1 MRPRMTE
8 ATELQQSW
16 QVLRAPLRGVV
27 LFSFAINALMLM
39 PAIYMMQV
47 YDRVLTSRNLT
58 TLLVLSLLALFLFG
72 LMNLLE
78 WVRGKLLVR
87 LAVRF
92 EDGLRE
98 RVFTAAFE
106 SVLGK
111 VGGDARQAL
120 NDLAELRQF
129 VAGRGLIALLD
140 APWAPVFLVFLFML
154 HPVLGWLG
162 VFGVVLLV
170 SLTLLT
176 ERMTQKPLSAAAMAG
191 QQATGFASNQLAN
204 SEVIQAL
211 GMLPALR
218 ARWSERHLKAV
229 ALHSEASDA
238 AALLVSGTKFARL
251 VLQSAVLG
259 VGGYLVIA
267 DGLSGGG
274 MIAASILMGRALAPI
289 EGLIGSW
296 KNLVAT
302 RDAWG
307 RVGKLLQAFPQ
318 HAEGMSLAAP
328 KGDYTLEQVT
338 AIPPGGQKP
347 VLRNLNFQ
355 LPAGQCLAVIG
366 PSGSGK
372 SSLARLLVGVWA
384 PRAGTVRL
392 DGADVYSWNKSE
404 LGPHLGYLPQ
414 DVELFEGTVAENIA
428 RFGTVDADQVTAAA
442 QLAGIH
448 ELVLRLPQGY
458 DTQIGP
464 GGGLLSG
471 GQRQRVGLARAVY
484 GNPQVIVLDEPNSN
498 LDDVGEAALLQAINQ
513 LKAQGRTVVVITH
526 RRNMLPLADRLLVLR
541 DGEVQGYGPR
551 DRILELLQKE
561 AQK

>member
-1 MRPRMTE
+1 
-8 ATELQQSW
+8 
-16 QVLRAPLRGVV
+16 
-27 LFSFAINALMLM
+27 
-39 PAIYMMQV
+39 
-47 YDRVLTSRNLT
+47 
-58 TLLVLSLLALFLFG
+58 
-72 LMNLLE
+72 
-78 WVRGKLLVR
+78 
-87 LAVRF
+87 
-92 EDGLRE
+92 
-98 RVFTAAFE
+98 
-106 SVLGK
+106 
-111 VGGDARQAL
+111 
-120 NDLAELRQF
+120 
-129 VAGRGLIALLD
+129 
-140 APWAPVFLVFLFML
+140 VFLLFLFML

-176 ERMTQKPLSAAAMAG
+176 ERMTQQPLSAAAMAG

-218 ARWSERHLKAV
+218 ARWSDRHLKAV
-229 ALHSEASDA
+229 ELHSQASDA
-238 AALLVSGTKFARL
+238 AAALVSGTKFVRL

-259 VGGYLVIA
+259 VGAYLVIA

-289 EGLIGSW
+289 EGLIGNW

-307 RVGKLLQAFPQ
+307 RIGKLLQAFPAR
-318 HAEGMSLAAP
+318 AEGMSLAAP
-328 KGDYTLEQVT
+328 KGDYALEQVT
-338 AIPPGGQKP
+338 AVPPGSQKA

-392 DGADVYSWNKSE
+392 DGADVYAWNKSE

-414 DVELFEGTVAENIA
+414 DVELFEGSVAENIA
-428 RFGTVDADQVTAAA
+428 RFGIVDPEQVTAAA

-471 GQRQRVGLARAVY
+471 GQRQRLGLARAVY

-498 LDDVGEAALLQAINQ
+498 LDDVGEAALLQAISQ
-513 LKAQGRTVVVITH
+513 LKARGRTLVVITH
-526 RRNMLPLADRLLVLR
+526 RRNMLPLADRLLVLQ

-551 DRILELLQKE
+551 DRILELMQKE